1 MVAKKQGSGSSEKSA
16 PPKTPKQSTSRKDSS
31 KPDDDSAAPK
41 TAKRGSGTKGQSKSA
56 AKPAA
61 PKTAKRTPRSKDGSK
76 PVAEPAPS
84 KTVKPSIVNE
94 DHSAA
99 ANEPTATKT
108 PKHSSKSAEDSPA
121 PKPHKRSSSG
131 EGRFRS
137 VEELLTKVAHDQ
149 GLDRDDVDLSPDNM
163 IVVEGQV
170 TSWKATVSYTA
181 TGMVWFIRQQAAP
194 ETSRSASSGSSA
206 LRPTR
211 RNPYNGAVFPSTDD
225 MLAHIAYHQEV
236 DEDEV
241 SLADDNRIAVKRQLT
256 NWKAVATET
265 TETTEGTLWMVRE
278 VVE

>member
-1 MVAKKQGSGSSEKSA
+1 MVAKKQGSGSSNKSA
-16 PPKTPKQSTSRKDSS
+16 PPKTPKRGTSRKDSS
-31 KPDDDSAAPK
+31 KPDDDSAASK
-41 TAKRGSGTKGQSKSA
+41 TVKRGSGAKGQSKSA
-56 AKPAA
+56 AEPAA
-61 PKTAKRTPRSKDGSK
+61 PKTAKRSPSGKDGSK
-76 PVAEPAPS
+76 PVVEPAPS
-84 KTVKPSIVNE
+84 KTVKPSIVSE
-94 DHSAA
+94 GHSDTAD
-99 ANEPTATKT
+99 EPTAIKP
-108 PKHSSKSAEDSPA
+108 PKHSSRSAEDSPA
-121 PKPHKRSSSG
+121 PKSHKRSSSG
-131 EGRFRS
+131 DGRFRS

-163 IVVEGQV
+163 IMVEGQV

-181 TGMVWFIRQQAAP
+181 TGMVWFIRQQSAP
-194 ETSRSASSGSSA
+194 VASHSTSSGSST

-265 TETTEGTLWMVRE
+265 AEGTLWMVRE
-278 VVE
+278 VGE